1 MAEQTNILIIQHT
14 YHREIEAETSAG
26 RMQRAFTTE
35 RLAGRD
41 ETSRAR
47 TPQVE
52 DGRPSKRRRVIK
64 KIDVRGFLDTEARVG
79 DGSEDED
86 EDEEGDA
93 AFIDNDNSVKDARA
107 SSRRL
112 FAVEDCGVDADEP
125 AARAL
130 TYKVRAR
137 EEMAATARAPTA
149 PPPSVGL
156 SWVERVEE
164 QLGEMQRGCPGEF
177 PASSAFQARYQ
188 WGRLKEGK
196 GVARV
201 GQLALVYS
209 ANSVL
214 VLVPRSG
221 PKKAVWEGE
230 WDTPVNR
237 RRWVLAR
244 LGTSHGIALD
254 GALSLGPPPTQE
266 ELVLWD
272 AVEGGLLQSAVSPTA
287 GMAVGLSSRAVVNW
301 PRSEHHEKSGFVVG
315 EDGTNV
321 RLRLSVAGEMI
332 RSWDPQLWEV
342 LTAPLSPGVVEI
354 AVPRWTLKR
363 HLLSL
368 PGKLCVLDRVRVL
381 AGISTG
387 LGGRVKRIDW
397 SEREP
402 LVSMWGA
409 EGMEVTV
416 TLGEVRREFM
426 LGDLVQIVVGPSTG
440 KRGIVVG
447 RTDAGGLD
455 VFTAISPETTLAG
468 DPKLTISELED
479 IVRTAMV
486 HALEDQVEFDQGEH
500 RLGGW
505 TLPASTE
512 PAYRAQA
519 MCEEDRRRQDEA
531 MRGGRRFRGTPVA
544 IVHPHRMKGRRGIVV
559 DDHFTAGAD
568 GGVRAVVFTVRIE
581 VTNVQVQVPEA
592 QARHLWTGLPL
603 HNAEHVIPWARP
615 LLLGFSDVDEEWEG
629 DGHKTPEAKDPTD
642 ANWKATEAEA
652 QAAVERAAMAR
663 AAIRIGEDQGRWLCI
678 PGLRGKRV
686 EVRVMQK
693 LAGKRVSG
701 AQAAAVGKAGY
712 IELKEAL
719 TEDKLNKPISVRIK
733 QMTRPLQIEPRWL
746 APIRTMMTPLSTMPA
761 SIANARGGVVV
772 IGPDSLGAKDHL
784 GDYGQTCPNSE
795 EDCEDMVWV
804 EFEGAGGV
812 AGARRH
818 YPLDSLCRSG
828 NGEGT
833 VTKRT

>member
-1 MAEQTNILIIQHT
+1 MLQGI
-14 YHREIEAETSAG
+14 
-26 RMQRAFTTE
+26 QRATVQRATE
-35 RLAGRD
+35 GLAGC
-41 ETSRAR
+41 ESSRAR
-47 TPQVE
+47 SPQVE
-52 DGRPSKRRRVIK
+52 DGRPSKRRRITK
-64 KIDVRGFLDTEARVG
+64 KIDARGFLDTEARVG

-93 AFIDNDNSVKDARA
+93 AFIDNSVNDARE
-107 SSRRL
+107 SSRPT
-112 FAVEDCGVDADEP
+112 VEDCGVDADEL

-130 TYKVRAR
+130 TYEVRAR
-137 EEMAATARAPTA
+137 EERAAAARAGTA

-164 QLGEMQRGCPGEF
+164 QLGEMQRIRPGEF

-209 ANSVL
+209 SNSVL

-221 PKKAVWEGE
+221 PKKGVWEGE
-230 WDTPVNR
+230 WDTPENRR

-244 LGTSHGIALD
+244 LATSHGIALD
-254 GALSLGPPPTQE
+254 GALSFGPPPTQE

-272 AVEGGLLQSAVSPTA
+272 AVEGGALQSAVSPTA
-287 GMAVGLSSRAVVNW
+287 GMAVGLSSRVVVNW
-301 PRSEHHEKSGFVVG
+301 PHSEHHEKSGFVVG

-321 RLRLSVAGEMI
+321 RLRLSVGGEMI
-332 RSWDPQLWEV
+332 RSWDPRLREV
-342 LTAPLSPGVVEI
+342 LTAPVSPGVVEI
-354 AVPRWTLKR
+354 VVPRWTLKR

-381 AGISTG
+381 TGISTG
-387 LGGRVKRIDW
+387 LGGRVKGIDW

-416 TLGEVRREFM
+416 SLGEVRREFM

-468 DPKLTISELED
+468 DPELTIPELEE
-479 IVRTAMV
+479 IARAAMV

-544 IVHPHRMKGRRGIVV
+544 IVHPHRMKGRRGTVV

-568 GGVRAVVFTVRIE
+568 GGVGAVVFTVRIE

-603 HNAEHVIPWARP
+603 HNAEHVIP
-615 LLLGFSDVDEEWEG
+615 
-629 DGHKTPEAKDPTD
+629 
-642 ANWKATEAEA
+642 
-652 QAAVERAAMAR
+652 Q
-663 AAIRIGEDQGRWLCI
+663 
-678 PGLRGKRV
+678 
-686 EVRVMQK
+686 
-693 LAGKRVSG
+693 
-701 AQAAAVGKAGY
+701 Y
-712 IELKEAL
+712 
-719 TEDKLNKPISVRIK
+719 
-733 QMTRPLQIEPRWL
+733 
-746 APIRTMMTPLSTMPA
+746 
-761 SIANARGGVVV
+761 
-772 IGPDSLGAKDHL
+772 SL
-784 GDYGQTCPNSE
+784 
-795 EDCEDMVWV
+795 
-804 EFEGAGGV
+804 
-812 AGARRH
+812 
-818 YPLDSLCRSG
+818 
-828 NGEGT
+828 
-833 VTKRT
+833 